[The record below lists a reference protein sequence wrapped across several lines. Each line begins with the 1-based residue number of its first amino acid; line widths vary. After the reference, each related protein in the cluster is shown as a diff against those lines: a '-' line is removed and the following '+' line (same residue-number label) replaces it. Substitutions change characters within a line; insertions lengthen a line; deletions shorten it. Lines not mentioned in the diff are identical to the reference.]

1 MPNPV
6 VELLSQRARA
16 ALDGLRSAPARW
28 VRSTREQLRAVR
40 GYGVLDWLELAS
52 AVVVTVVFMLWLRD
66 WYHGNVPALLD
77 PKLTADDAR
86 TAIFP
91 FHRYE
96 KGAPLANDPIA
107 TEMLEYQPY
116 CYRLIFRIFVPL
128 VGVLYTTKIVQALLF
143 ALIAAGGLVL
153 ARSKRAGLGAGLLL
167 VFFFFRDQYV
177 QNRIVGGLPRGFGF
191 PLAALWIAGAMA
203 ERPNPRRAAALIAAL
218 TYPTALAMVLAAE
231 GLYVVRRL
239 GFPGWRTAWRRL
251 RHYAYLVAACGA
263 LLAPAVFLGMSS
275 GGPIHTLEQARREP
289 AFSGRLHVLPFGDPG
304 KEFGTVVTEVLGHY
318 REGESPIPAV
328 KAELDGYEHEIGVAL
343 LATFLLLPLL
353 GWSMSPGAVA
363 RFFVADLILYALSRF
378 FAFRLYSPER
388 FYSVGMR
395 AVILALAASAMGLV
409 APGLATHWRRIA
421 RNLTSAFVLA
431 FVWIG
436 IGDGV
441 RDPAMGANI
450 DYRREAPLWDFI
462 RKLPLDARIA
472 SHIEDGDTIPLFAAR
487 ATNGTAETL
496 QPWLTLSWKRQKARA
511 EDTLRAMYATNPEV
525 VIAFARK
532 YHVTHLL
539 VNRSRY
545 HDDFRSHAKSFEP
558 FTAFTSVLLGGR
570 SLSDLVLAS
579 VPPAAIVFRFRQ
591 WQLVDVAKLEQAWA
605 GGAPAAA
612 PDRAAAPAEDESGD
626 DTPE

>member
-1 MPNPV
+1 MSNPV
-6 VELLSQRARA
+6 VQALAAR
-16 ALDGLRSAPARW
+16 GRSALRALKEAPSRFART
-28 VRSTREQLRAVR
+28 TREQLLALRHYRA
-40 GYGVLDWLELAS
+40 LDWAELAS
-52 AVVVTVVFMLWLRD
+52 ALVVTLVFALWLRD
-66 WYHGNVPALLD
+66 WTRGNVPALFD

-116 CYRLIFRIFVPL
+116 CYRLIFRLFVPL
-128 VGVLYTTKIVQALLF
+128 VGLLYTTKIVQALLF
-143 ALIAAGGLVL
+143 GLIAAAGVVL
-153 ARSKRAGLGAGLLL
+153 ARSRRAGLGAGLLF

-177 QNRIVGGLPRGFGF
+177 QNRILGGLPRGFGF
-191 PLAALWIAGAMA
+191 PLAALWIAGAVA

-231 GLYVVRRL
+231 GLYAVRRL

-263 LLAPAVFLGMSS
+263 LLAPAVFVGMSN

-304 KEFGTVVTEVLGHY
+304 KEFGTVVSEVLGHY
-318 REGESPIPAV
+318 REGESPFPAV
-328 KAELDGYEHEIGVAL
+328 KAELDEYEHEIGVAL
-343 LATFLLLPLL
+343 LALFLLLPLL

-395 AVILALAASAMGLV
+395 AVVLALAATAMGLV
-409 APGLATHWRRIA
+409 APALATPWRRIT
-421 RNLTSAFVLA
+421 RNLTSAVVLA
-431 FVWIG
+431 FVWVG

-441 RDPAMGANI
+441 RDPSMGATI

-462 RKLPLDARIA
+462 KKLPLDARIA

-487 ATNGTAETL
+487 ATNGTSETL
-496 QPWLTLSWKRQKARA
+496 QPWLTLSWKRQKIRA
-511 EDTLRAMYATNPEV
+511 EDTLRAMYATDPEV
-525 VIAFARK
+525 VLAFARK

-545 HDDFRSHAKSFEP
+545 RDDFRQHAKSFEP
-558 FTAFTSVLLGGR
+558 FTSFTSVLLSGR
-570 SLSDLVLAS
+570 SLQNLVLAS
-579 VPPAAIVFRFRQ
+579 VPASAVVFRFHQ
-591 WQLVDVAKLEQAWA
+591 WQLVDVAKLEQAWSH
-605 GGAPAAA
+605 GAPGTA
-612 PDRAAAPAEDESGD
+612 PEQAPAGD
-626 DTPE
+626 DEQNDDGSE

>member
-6 VELLSQRARA
+6 VQAFAERARA
-16 ALDGLRSAPARW
+16 ALRTLKEAPARA
-28 VRSTREQLRAVR
+28 VRNTREQVLALRR
-40 GYGVLDWLELAS
+40 YGLLEWAELAS
-52 AVVVTVVFMLWLRD
+52 AVVVALVFVLWLRD

-96 KGAPLANDPIA
+96 RGAPLATDPIA

-116 CYRLIFRIFVPL
+116 GYRLIFRLFVPL
-128 VGVLYTTKIVQALLF
+128 VGLLYTTKIVQALLF
-143 ALIAAGGLVL
+143 ALIAAAGLVL
-153 ARSKRAGLGAGLLL
+153 ARSRRAGLGAGLLL

-177 QNRIVGGLPRGFGF
+177 QNRILGGLPRGFGF
-191 PLAALWIAGAMA
+191 PLVALWIAGAVA

-251 RHYAYLVAACGA
+251 RHYAYLVVACGA
-263 LLAPAVFLGMSS
+263 LLAPAVFVGMSQ
-275 GGPIHTLEQARREP
+275 GGPIHTLAQARREP

-304 KEFGTVVTEVLGHY
+304 KEFGTVVTEVLSHY
-318 REGESPIPAV
+318 REGESPLPDV
-328 KAELDGYEHEIGVAL
+328 KATLDGYEHEIGVSL
-343 LATFLLLPLL
+343 LALFLLLPLL
-353 GWSMSPGAVA
+353 GWSMSQGAVA

-395 AVILALAASAMGLV
+395 AVVLALAAAAMGLV
-409 APGLATHWRRIA
+409 APALARHWRRIA
-421 RNLTSAFVLA
+421 RNLTSALVLA

-436 IGDGV
+436 LGDGV
-441 RDPAMGANI
+441 RDPSMGATI

-462 RKLPLDARIA
+462 RKLPPDTRIA
-472 SHIEDGDTIPLFAAR
+472 SHIEDGDTIPLFTAR
-487 ATNGTAETL
+487 ATNGTSETI

-511 EDTLRAMYATNPEV
+511 EDTLRAMYATDPRE
-525 VIAFARK
+525 ILDFSRK

-539 VNRSRY
+539 VNRTRY
-545 HDDFRSHAKSFEP
+545 HDDFRQRSKSFEP
-558 FTAFTSVLLGGR
+558 FTSFTNGLLSGK
-570 SLSDLVLAS
+570 SLSNLVLAS
-579 VPPAAIVFRFRQ
+579 VPASAVVFRFHQ
-591 WQLVDVAKLEQAWA
+591 WQLVDVAKLEQAWSR
-605 GGAPAAA
+605 GAPAAA
-612 PDRAAAPAEDESGD
+612 PEHAPANSDDEQGD
-626 DTPE
+626 DAPE